1 MKNEDE
7 KYFTSSCKSFNN
19 SYHQFSIAALMAKS
33 GAQQQQ
39 QQQQQQQKKRKLQT
53 EDAIGGQFNDFYP
66 RAKL

>member
-39 QQQQQQQKKRKLQT
+39 QQQKKRKLQT